1 MLETIVI
8 DTLVTG
14 LPFAP
19 AFLGIFLVL
28 RIRADFDL
36 TVEGSF
42 ALGGAVT
49 AVTLIAGMPAWLAL
63 AAGVGSGALAGL
75 VTALLNLLLR
85 IPVLMAGL
93 VMSIGLFTVTLRV
106 LGRPTVSLIGEKT
119 IFAWVATE
127 PGRAADLG
135 MSAVLLVVVAILFAI
150 VVAFLKTELGLALRA
165 SGANSRMV
173 RSQGV
178 NDNGLLVLSL
188 MLANGLS
195 ALSGGLLAQV
205 QAFSDVN
212 MSVGLFVAGAGAVL
226 LGAVLVNPSG
236 SQVVRMAV
244 AVFVGCLL
252 YRLILVCSLRFG
264 LPAGDLRG
272 ITALTLVL
280 AIAAQAHLAPALAHY
295 RIRLPGAG
303 AARRARPA
311 RSATDPPA
319 TGHRPPAVGEEEVGR
334 VEPTGRAEEEEARV

>member
-1 MLETIVI
+1 VLEYIVI

-19 AFLGIFLVL
+19 AFLGIYLVL

-49 AVTLIAGMPAWLAL
+49 AMTLIAGVPAWLAL
-63 AAGVGSGALAGL
+63 AAGVVSGAFAGL
-75 VTALLNLLLR
+75 VTALLNLVLN
-85 IPVLMAGL
+85 IPVIMAGL
-93 VMSIGLFTVTLRV
+93 VMSMGLFTITLRV
-106 LGRPTVSLIGEKT
+106 LDRPTVSLIGEET
-119 IFAWVATE
+119 IFAMVATM
-127 PGRAADLG
+127 PGRSADLG
-135 MSAVLLVVVAILFAI
+135 MSAVLLVVVVILFAI
-150 VVAFLKTELGLALRA
+150 FAAFLKTELGLALRA
-165 SGANSRMV
+165 SGANPRMV

-178 NDNGLLVLSL
+178 DDNGLLMLSL

-195 ALSGGLLAQV
+195 ALSGGLLSQV
-205 QAFSDVN
+205 QGFADVN
-212 MSVGLFVAGAGAVL
+212 MSVGLFIAGAGAVL
-226 LGAVLVNPSG
+226 LGALVVNPSG

-252 YRLILVCSLRFG
+252 YRLILVSSLRFG

-280 AIAAQAHLAPALAHY
+280 AIAAHAQLAPAFARY
-295 RIRLPGAG
+295 RIGWPGV
-303 AARRARPA
+303 R
-311 RSATDPPA
+311 
-319 TGHRPPAVGEEEVGR
+319 HEVGGR
-334 VEPTGRAEEEEARV
+334 V